1 MKLRWSPEAAA
12 EFAHLV
18 RHIRKDNP
26 SAATRVARVV
36 VDGIAQLKKFPS
48 LGRRG
53 RVDGTRELVLPPLPF
68 VVVTGY
74 AKIMLKSPES
84 CMVHNVGLKRS

>member
-36 VDGIAQLKKFPS
+36 VGGIAQLKKFPN
-48 LGRRG
+48 LGRPG

-68 VVVTGY
+68 VVVYRIREDYVEIARVLHG
-74 AKIMLKSPES
+74 AQRWP
-84 CMVHNVGLKRS
+84 